1 MGYDQE
7 KEPVKSGI
15 GRSRHRD
22 NSSPQREIRRIPKL
36 SESIEKERREKRKR
50 LRKRR
55 RIIVMIIA
63 ECFVLLFLCG
73 YGFFARRW
81 NMIQRVEDWVPEE
94 VENPNFSV
102 DLPQYQK
109 QKGHWGIY
117 IFGVDSRGSNV
128 GKDTN
133 ADVNMI
139 CDINHDTGEIRLV
152 SVFRDSY
159 LNIDD
164 NGSYNKINRA
174 YFDGGPSNAAKMLN
188 KNLDLNISDFV
199 TFSWKAVAD
208 GINLLGGVDME
219 ISRAEFAYI
228 NSFITETVNA
238 TGVYSQ
244 HLKQP
249 GMNHLDG
256 VQAVAYGRLRLMD
269 TDFART
275 ERQRKVIQAAFEKAK
290 KADLNTLNQLTLVL
304 FPQVA
309 TSVDMQDI
317 ISLLGDVGKYY
328 IGETGGFP
336 FARGDANMGK
346 KGACVIPQT
355 LEGNVKELHQFLY
368 GEDNYTP
375 SDTVIK
381 ISAKIASD
389 TGMHNQGV
397 SIGHVSTA
405 GGVMPSSPKGS
416 GAGKGKAKETKKAR
430 EEDDDEDEDGG
441 EGSGSRDDEEGRDG
455 EEGQEGSGSRDEGDG
470 EGGEGTSGRGDG
482 DNGNGEENPSSVI
495 LPPGTNLP
503 VESGGS
509 GGAGR
514 RPGEDGQGNS
524 PSGRNPSGGT
534 PSGDSPSG
542 RNPSGGSAPQGSSPS
557 GGASPGRNPSG
568 NSPSGSA
575 GSPSGNSPSGSGTNP
590 SGNSPSGSGTNPSGN
605 SPSGSGTNP
614 SGNSPSGSGTNP
626 SGNSPSGSGT
636 NPSGNS
642 PSGSG
647 TNPSGNS
654 PSGSGTNP
662 SGSTP
667 SGSGTNPSGSAPAG
681 SGGNPSGGHPSGSG
695 GSPSGGGPAS
705 PVPSAGGA
713 SSPNTPS
720 PGQPQGGIT
729 TIPAGPG
736 VS

>member
-1 MGYDQE
+1 MGYDRE

-22 NSSPQREIRRIPKL
+22 NSSPQRESRRIPKL
-36 SESIEKERREKRKR
+36 SESIETERREKRKR

-389 TGMHNQGV
+389 TGMYNQGV

-405 GGVMPSSPKGS
+405 GGVMPSSPKRS
-416 GAGKGKAKETKKAR
+416 GAGEGKAKETKKAR
-430 EEDDDEDEDGG
+430 EDEDDEEDEDGQ
-441 EGSGSRDDEEGRDG
+441 EGSGSRDDEDGRDG
-455 EEGQEGSGSRDEGDG
+455 EDGQEGSRGRDEGDG
-470 EGGEGTSGRGDG
+470 EGTSGRGNRED
-482 DNGNGEENPSSVI
+482 GNGEDNSSSVI

-503 VESGGS
+503 IESGGS

-514 RPGEDGQGNS
+514 RPGEDGQGTS

-534 PSGDSPSG
+534 PSGNSPSG
-542 RNPSGGSAPQGSSPS
+542 QNPSG

-568 NSPSGSA
+568 NSPSGS
-575 GSPSGNSPSGSGTNP
+575 GTTPSGNAPSGF
-590 SGNSPSGSGTNPSGN
+590 
-605 SPSGSGTNP
+605 
-614 SGNSPSGSGTNP
+614 
-626 SGNSPSGSGT
+626 
-636 NPSGNS
+636 
-642 PSGSG
+642 
-647 TNPSGNS
+647 
-654 PSGSGTNP
+654 GTNP
-662 SGSTP
+662 SGSAP
-667 SGSGTNPSGSAPAG
+667 SGPGTNPSGSAPAG

-695 GSPSGGGPAS
+695 GNPSGGSPAS
-705 PVPSAGGA
+705 PGPSAGGA

-736 VS
+736 VP

>member
-1 MGYDQE
+1 MDYDLE
-7 KEPVKSGI
+7 KGPVKSGI
-15 GRSRHRD
+15 RRSRR
-22 NSSPQREIRRIPKL
+22 QGGAIRQETGRRIPMPY
-36 SESIEKERREKRKR
+36 ETVGTEKKGGKMSKRRKR
-50 LRKRR
+50 
-55 RIIVMIIA
+55 IITLVIA
-63 ECFVLLFLCG
+63 EFFALLFICG

-81 NMIQRVEDWVPEE
+81 GMIQRMDDWVPEE

-159 LNIDD
+159 LSIDD

-208 GINLLGGVDME
+208 GINLLGGIDME

-228 NSFITETVNA
+228 NSFITETVEA

-244 HLKQP
+244 HLTKA

-290 KADLNTLNQLTLVL
+290 QADLATLNQLTLVL

-317 ISLLGDVGKYY
+317 ISLLGNVGTYY

-336 FARGDANMGK
+336 FARGDANLGR

-355 LEGNVKELHQFLY
+355 LESNVMELHQFLY
-368 GEDNYTP
+368 GEENYIP
-375 SDTVIK
+375 SETVKK
-381 ISAKIASD
+381 ISAKISSD
-389 TGMHNQGV
+389 SGMYKQGV
-397 SIGHVSTA
+397 SVGHVSTSN
-405 GGVMPSSPKGS
+405 GVMPNPSKT
-416 GAGKGKAKETKKAR
+416 ARKEEATEKERTEEETKKGTDRTKEEGNGAENKTEDQPESRSR
-430 EEDDDEDEDGG
+430 EEEVRE
-441 EGSGSRDDEEGRDG
+441 SR
-455 EEGQEGSGSRDEGDG
+455 
-470 EGGEGTSGRGDG
+470 
-482 DNGNGEENPSSVI
+482 PSSII
-495 LPPGTNLP
+495 LPPG
-503 VESGGS
+503 E
-509 GGAGR
+509 
-514 RPGEDGQGNS
+514 
-524 PSGRNPSGGT
+524 PSGGT
-534 PSGDSPSG
+534 KSPLPSEPKSSQGRGETTSAPSEPGRSHETDSRLNPEETLPLETKNPDGPAGQEPLSPAVPGHPQTPGTESPSTPV
-542 RNPSGGSAPQGSSPS
+542 NPGITATIINPPEAPSKNPEAPSIQSP
-557 GGASPGRNPSG
+557 AAPNSPGEEPIQGEG
-568 NSPSGSA
+568 N
-575 GSPSGNSPSGSGTNP
+575 
-590 SGNSPSGSGTNPSGN
+590 
-605 SPSGSGTNP
+605 
-614 SGNSPSGSGTNP
+614 
-626 SGNSPSGSGT
+626 
-636 NPSGNS
+636 
-642 PSGSG
+642 
-647 TNPSGNS
+647 
-654 PSGSGTNP
+654 
-662 SGSTP
+662 
-667 SGSGTNPSGSAPAG
+667 
-681 SGGNPSGGHPSGSG
+681 
-695 GSPSGGGPAS
+695 
-705 PVPSAGGA
+705 
-713 SSPNTPS
+713 
-720 PGQPQGGIT
+720 IT

-736 VS
+736 IS

>member
-430 EEDDDEDEDGG
+430 EEDDDDEDGG

-503 VESGGS
+503 IESGGS

-614 SGNSPSGSGTNP
+614 SG
-626 SGNSPSGSGT
+626 
-636 NPSGNS
+636 
-642 PSGSG
+642 
-647 TNPSGNS
+647 
-654 PSGSGTNP
+654 
-662 SGSTP
+662 STP

-720 PGQPQGGIT
+720 LGQPQGGIT

>member
-441 EGSGSRDDEEGRDG
+441 EESGSRDDEEGRDG

-470 EGGEGTSGRGDG
+470 EGGEGTFGRGDG

-503 VESGGS
+503 IESGGS

-524 PSGRNPSGGT
+524 PSGRNPSG
-534 PSGDSPSG
+534 DSPSG

-557 GGASPGRNPSG
+557 GGASSGRNPSG

-605 SPSGSGTNP
+605 SPSGSAG
-614 SGNSPSGSGTNP
+614 
-626 SGNSPSGSGT
+626 
-636 NPSGNS
+636 
-642 PSGSG
+642 
-647 TNPSGNS
+647 NPSGNS

>member
-275 ERQRKVIQAAFEKAK
+275 ERQRKVVQAAFEKAK

-430 EEDDDEDEDGG
+430 EEDDDEEDGG

-503 VESGGS
+503 IESGGS

-542 RNPSGGSAPQGSSPS
+542 GTPSGNSPSGQNPTGNSPSGGTPSGNSPS
-557 GGASPGRNPSG
+557 GGASPDRNPSG

-590 SGNSPSGSGTNPSGN
+590 PGNAPSGSGTNPSGNAPSGSGTNPSGN

-614 SGNSPSGSGTNP
+614 SGNAPSGFGTNP
-626 SGNSPSGSGT
+626 SGSA
-636 NPSGNS
+636 
-642 PSGSG
+642 
-647 TNPSGNS
+647 

-662 SGSTP
+662 SGSVP
-667 SGSGTNPSGSAPAG
+667 SG
-681 SGGNPSGGHPSGSG
+681 SGGNPSGGRTSGSG
-695 GSPSGGGPAS
+695 GNPSGGSPAS
-705 PVPSAGGA
+705 PGPSAGEA

-720 PGQPQGGIT
+720 SGQPQGGIT

>member
-1 MGYDQE
+1 MDYDFE

-15 GRSRHRD
+15 RRSRRQGGGIRQEE
-22 NSSPQREIRRIPKL
+22 NSRIPMPYEGVGTGRKN
-36 SESIEKERREKRKR
+36 SKKSKR
-50 LRKRR
+50 RR
-55 RIIVMIIA
+55 RIITMIIA
-63 ECFVLLFLCG
+63 ECFALLFICG

-81 NMIQRVEDWVPEE
+81 SMIQRMDDWVPEE

-208 GINLLGGVDME
+208 GINLLGGIDME
-219 ISRAEFAYI
+219 ISKAEFAYI
-228 NSFITETVNA
+228 NSFITETVEA

-244 HLKQP
+244 HLKKA

-290 KADLNTLNQLTLVL
+290 QADLATLNQLTLVL

-317 ISLLGDVGKYY
+317 ISLLGNVGNYY

-336 FARGDANMGK
+336 FARGDANLGR

-355 LEGNVKELHQFLY
+355 LESNVMELHQFLY
-368 GEDNYTP
+368 GEENYIP
-375 SDTVIK
+375 SDTVKK
-381 ISAKIASD
+381 ISAKISSES
-389 TGMHNQGV
+389 GMYKQGV
-397 SIGHVSTA
+397 SVGHVSTSN
-405 GGVMPSSPKGS
+405 GVMPGTSKSPRKEEE
-416 GAGKGKAKETKKAR
+416 KEKERTEKETKEKEETGTEDETDNQQESRTR
-430 EEDDDEDEDGG
+430 EEEER
-441 EGSGSRDDEEGRDG
+441 ESR
-455 EEGQEGSGSRDEGDG
+455 
-470 EGGEGTSGRGDG
+470 
-482 DNGNGEENPSSVI
+482 PSSVI
-495 LPPGTNLP
+495 LPPGETLSGTKSPTLAEPKTSQAADETTASGPSRPHETAPALNQDGGGRGPSEVLRPEETLP
-503 VESGGS
+503 SEPEN
-509 GGAGR
+509 
-514 RPGEDGQGNS
+514 PGNSKTPSSEDNQNSQGNR
-524 PSGRNPSGGT
+524 PDGPAVPINPGT
-534 PSGDSPSG
+534 TATII
-542 RNPSGGSAPQGSSPS
+542 APQEPSSQSPPAPS
-557 GGASPGRNPSG
+557 IPS
-568 NSPSGSA
+568 
-575 GSPSGNSPSGSGTNP
+575 
-590 SGNSPSGSGTNPSGN
+590 
-605 SPSGSGTNP
+605 
-614 SGNSPSGSGTNP
+614 
-626 SGNSPSGSGT
+626 
-636 NPSGNS
+636 
-642 PSGSG
+642 
-647 TNPSGNS
+647 
-654 PSGSGTNP
+654 
-662 SGSTP
+662 
-667 SGSGTNPSGSAPAG
+667 PAG
-681 SGGNPSGGHPSGSG
+681 PDSSGGNP
-695 GSPSGGGPAS
+695 A
-705 PVPSAGGA
+705 
-713 SSPNTPS
+713 
-720 PGQPQGGIT
+720 QGDGTIT

-736 VS
+736 IY

>member
-1 MGYDQE
+1 MGYDRE

-22 NSSPQREIRRIPKL
+22 NSSPQRESRRIPKL
-36 SESIEKERREKRKR
+36 SESIETERREKRKR

-389 TGMHNQGV
+389 TGMYNQGV

-416 GAGKGKAKETKKAR
+416 GAGEGKAKETKKAR
-430 EEDDDEDEDGG
+430 EDEDDEEDEDGQ
-441 EGSGSRDDEEGRDG
+441 EGSGSRDDEDGRDG
-455 EEGQEGSGSRDEGDG
+455 EDGQEGSRGRDEDDG
-470 EGGEGTSGRGDG
+470 EGGEGTSGRGNRD
-482 DNGNGEENPSSVI
+482 DGNGEDNSSSVI

-503 VESGGS
+503 IESGGS

-514 RPGEDGQGNS
+514 RPGEDGQGTS

-534 PSGDSPSG
+534 PSGNSPSG
-542 RNPSGGSAPQGSSPS
+542 QNPSG

-568 NSPSGSA
+568 NSPSGS
-575 GSPSGNSPSGSGTNP
+575 GTTPSGNAPSGF
-590 SGNSPSGSGTNPSGN
+590 
-605 SPSGSGTNP
+605 
-614 SGNSPSGSGTNP
+614 
-626 SGNSPSGSGT
+626 
-636 NPSGNS
+636 
-642 PSGSG
+642 
-647 TNPSGNS
+647 
-654 PSGSGTNP
+654 GTNP
-662 SGSTP
+662 SGSAP
-667 SGSGTNPSGSAPAG
+667 SGPGTNPSGSAPAG

-695 GSPSGGGPAS
+695 GNPSGGSPAS
-705 PVPSAGGA
+705 PGPSAGGA

-736 VS
+736 VP

>member
-430 EEDDDEDEDGG
+430 EEDDDDEDGG

-503 VESGGS
+503 IESGGS

-524 PSGRNPSGGT
+524 PSGRN

-575 GSPSGNSPSGSGTNP
+575 GS
-590 SGNSPSGSGTNPSGN
+590 
-605 SPSGSGTNP
+605 
-614 SGNSPSGSGTNP
+614 P

>member
-430 EEDDDEDEDGG
+430 EEDDDDEDGG

-503 VESGGS
+503 IESGGS

-524 PSGRNPSGGT
+524 PSGRN

-575 GSPSGNSPSGSGTNP
+575 GS
-590 SGNSPSGSGTNPSGN
+590 
-605 SPSGSGTNP
+605 
-614 SGNSPSGSGTNP
+614 
-626 SGNSPSGSGT
+626 
-636 NPSGNS
+636 PSGNS

>member
-1 MGYDQE
+1 
-7 KEPVKSGI
+7 
-15 GRSRHRD
+15 
-22 NSSPQREIRRIPKL
+22 
-36 SESIEKERREKRKR
+36 
-50 LRKRR
+50 
-55 RIIVMIIA
+55 
-63 ECFVLLFLCG
+63 
-73 YGFFARRW
+73 
-81 NMIQRVEDWVPEE
+81 MIQRVEDWVPEE

-275 ERQRKVIQAAFEKAK
+275 ERQRKVVQAAFEKAK

-430 EEDDDEDEDGG
+430 EEDDDEEDGG

-503 VESGGS
+503 IESGGS

-542 RNPSGGSAPQGSSPS
+542 GTPSGNSPSGQNPTGNSPSGGTPSGNSPS
-557 GGASPGRNPSG
+557 GGASPDRNPSG

-590 SGNSPSGSGTNPSGN
+590 PGNAPSGSGTNPSGNAPSGSGTNPSGN

-614 SGNSPSGSGTNP
+614 SGNAPSGFGTNP
-626 SGNSPSGSGT
+626 SGSA
-636 NPSGNS
+636 
-642 PSGSG
+642 
-647 TNPSGNS
+647 

-662 SGSTP
+662 SGSVP
-667 SGSGTNPSGSAPAG
+667 SG
-681 SGGNPSGGHPSGSG
+681 SGGNPSGGRTSGSG
-695 GSPSGGGPAS
+695 GNPSGGSPAS
-705 PVPSAGGA
+705 PGPSAGEA

-720 PGQPQGGIT
+720 SGQPQGGIT

>member
-470 EGGEGTSGRGDG
+470 EGGEGTFGRGDG

-503 VESGGS
+503 IESGGS

-524 PSGRNPSGGT
+524 PSGRNPSG
-534 PSGDSPSG
+534 DSPSG

-557 GGASPGRNPSG
+557 GGASSGRNPSG

-605 SPSGSGTNP
+605 SPSGSAG
-614 SGNSPSGSGTNP
+614 
-626 SGNSPSGSGT
+626 
-636 NPSGNS
+636 
-642 PSGSG
+642 
-647 TNPSGNS
+647 NPSGNS